1 MKKFD
6 YSKTEYEIICE
17 ECMLDEDEK
26 IILKMRC
33 MGKSAQEILTAL
45 DEKGKPMSSATLSR
59 RIIKID
65 DRIKKMIREK

>member
-17 ECMLDEDEK
+17 ECMFDEEEQ

-33 MGKSAQEILTAL
+33 MSKSAQEILTVL
-45 DEKGKPMSSATLSR
+45 DEKGKPMSTATLSR
-59 RIIKID
+59 KIVKID
-65 DRIKKMIREK
+65 NKIRKLIREK

>member
-17 ECMLDEDEK
+17 ECMFDEEEQ

-33 MGKSAQEILTAL
+33 MSKSAQEILTAL
-45 DEKGKPMSSATLSR
+45 DEKGKPMSTATLSR
-59 RIIKID
+59 KIVKID
-65 DRIKKMIREK
+65 NKIRKLIREK